1 MPAGRSP
8 ETQLLP
14 PYERPTDRPSLPR
27 PDPFLL
33 PSILALPFSQSPGGG
48 GVAGG
53 GGESPALFR
62 SSDDRR
68 CTATRTRAVVN
79 GHLPPPPKICHSDTC
94 LLKTTTG
101 NGKGLG
107 FWLGLLRLGLKL
119 LELGCSWGLNLEFR
133 VRLRLLTP

>member
-14 PYERPTDRPSLPR
+14 PSERPTDRQTVSPPSRPLPPSFHPR
-27 PDPFLL
+27 SSLL
-33 PSILALPFSQSPGGG
+33 AEPLRRRRRGR
-48 GVAGG
+48 G

-68 CTATRTRAVVN
+68 YTATRTRAVVN

-94 LLKTTTG
+94 LLKTTTR

-133 VRLRLLTP
+133 VRLR